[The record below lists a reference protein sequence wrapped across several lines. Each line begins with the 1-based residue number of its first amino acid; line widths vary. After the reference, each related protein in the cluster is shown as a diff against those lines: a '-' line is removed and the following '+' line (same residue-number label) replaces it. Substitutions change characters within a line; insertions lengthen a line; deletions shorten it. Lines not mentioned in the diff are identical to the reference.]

1 VKEEYALKLA
11 TFRPHD
17 ATGPRIGVLVDDV
30 MVDLNARSGGEL
42 PADMIAF
49 LRLGETA
56 MAKARTIARAGGGT
70 AADEYRLDQIE
81 LLAPVPRPGKI
92 IHTGCN
98 FQSHLAE
105 LTGWKAPEWQ
115 MHNWGS
121 FHTEHPTGFL
131 EAPSSV
137 IGDGARVEKPVFTK
151 QLDYE
156 IEIGIVIGREAKNVS
171 VEDAFDYVA
180 GITVFNDL
188 SARDI
193 QAREHANKMVML
205 GKSFDGSCP
214 LGPYLV
220 TLDELPRDLDLEMRL
235 TVNGEVRQHSSTGHM
250 RFNPAQLVSWWS
262 LTTLEPGDVITSG
275 SPAGVAA
282 GMDTPQWLQSGDTV
296 EAHVAGIGTLTT
308 HIVG

>member
-1 VKEEYALKLA
+1 MKLA
-11 TFRPHD
+11 TFRPHGAAD
-17 ATGPRIGVLVDDV
+17 SRIGVLVDGA
-30 MVDLNARSGGEL
+30 MIDLNATSGGDL
-42 PADMIAF
+42 PPDMIAF
-49 LRLGETA
+49 LRLGEAA
-56 MAKARTIARAGGGT
+56 MAKARTIAGAGGGK
-70 AADEYRLDQIE
+70 ASEEYGLDGIE

-137 IGDGARVEKPVFTK
+137 VGDGARVEHPIFTR

-156 IEIGIVIGREAKNVS
+156 IEIGIVVGREAKNVP
-171 VEDAFDYVA
+171 VESAFDYVA

-220 TLDELPRDLDLEMRL
+220 TLDELPGDLDLEMRL
-235 TVNGEVRQHSSTGHM
+235 MVNGQVRQQSSTRQM
-250 RFNPAQLVSWWS
+250 RFSPAQLVSWWS

-282 GMDTPQWLQSGDTV
+282 GMDTPVWLQSGDTI
-296 EAHVAGIGTLTT
+296 EAYVAGIGTLTT
-308 HIVG
+308 HIVD